1 MPKPDTNKTPPQQVD
16 DRALRQFVGYG
27 MKRAF
32 NVLHGELVETLK
44 PFDLRMVT
52 YSALVVIVEN
62 PGLRQY
68 QLADALEIE
77 RPNLVAIIDELEGR
91 SLVVRERIPTDRR
104 SYALLP
110 TAAGKRLCDQAL
122 KADMASEARILA
134 AIDDKTRETLIEA
147 LAMIRSFRK
156 A

>member
-1 MPKPDTNKTPPQQVD
+1 MPKPDTNKTPPQQID
-16 DRALRQFVGYG
+16 DSTLRQFVGYG

-52 YSALVVIVEN
+52 YSALVMIVEN

-77 RPNLVAIIDELEGR
+77 RPNLVAIIDELESR
-91 SLVVRERIPTDRR
+91 ALVVRERIPTDRR

-110 TAAGKRLCDQAL
+110 TAAGKQLCDKAL
-122 KADMASEARILA
+122 RADAASEARILA
-134 AIDDKTRETLIEA
+134 TLDEKTKATLIEA
-147 LAMIRSFRK
+147 LAAIRSFRK
-156 A
+156 T